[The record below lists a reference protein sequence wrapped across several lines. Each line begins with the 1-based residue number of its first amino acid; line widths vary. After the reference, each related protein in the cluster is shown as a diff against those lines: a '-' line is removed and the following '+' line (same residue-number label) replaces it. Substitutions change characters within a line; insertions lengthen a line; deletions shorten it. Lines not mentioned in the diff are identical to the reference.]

1 MSSLF
6 LAFFSCFLVAITE
19 QRCLVM
25 VSGRETKDLSCLQ
38 LILLDILSQL

>member
-1 MSSLF
+1 MSFLSL
-6 LAFFSCFLVAITE
+6 ASFSCFLVAIIE